1 MYTFLCRTY
10 VCLFLSYT
18 DLFYMSYICI
28 PFSVV
33 HRHVLHVVHMYAFF
47 CPTQTCSTCHTYLYL
62 FFCRTQDLFYMSY
75 ICKPFSVLHRPVLH
89 VIHVH
94 TFLCRTQTCST
105 CHTYANLFLSYTN
118 LFYMSYI
125 CICIPFSVVHRPVL
139 HVIHMHTLYLSYTN
153 LFYMLYTCIPFSCRT
168 QACSTCRTH
177 AYLFFCRT
185 QTCSTCH
192 TYGNL
197 FMSYQRPIL
206 LVIRM
211 HTLFSHTQACC
222 TCNTSICVVS
232 SAVRRP
238 VVRVIHKY
246 V

>member
-1 MYTFLCRTY
+1 MCIRDSARTHTRPRQWCRDAIRKTE
-10 VCLFLSYT
+10 VEIPSFVKSVTSCLHL
-18 DLFYMSYICI
+18 LYMSYICI

-33 HRHVLHVVHMYAFF
+33 HRF
-47 CPTQTCSTCHTYLYL
+47 
-62 FFCRTQDLFYMSY
+62 
-75 ICKPFSVLHRPVLH
+75 VLH

-94 TFLCRTQTCST
+94 TF
-105 CHTYANLFLSYTN
+105 FLSYTDP
-118 LFYMSYI
+118 LYMSYSYQSFSVVHRPALHDI
-125 CICIPFSVVHRPVL
+125 HTHTFFSVVHRPVL
-139 HVIHMHTLYLSYTN
+139 HVIHMET
-153 LFYMLYTCIPFSCRT
+153 
-168 QACSTCRTH
+168 
-177 AYLFFCRT
+177 FFCRT
-185 QTCSTCH
+185 PTCSSCH

-238 VVRVIHKY
+238 VVHVIHQY